1 LTFYYGADGLTGFH
15 IKSTN
20 AKYNDENL
28 EHDFYYKK
36 TLQGDIIGIIDSNGE
51 EIVKYVYDAWGNHK
65 AYNAKTGDLLD
76 NSSVESYTNTSNMA
90 QFIAIKNP
98 FRYRGYYYDI
108 ETGLYYLNSRYYDPE
123 IGRFINADDIGYLDL
138 ESINGLNLYAY
149 CINNPVN
156 LCDETG
162 CAWWDWLISGL
173 QIVVGA
179 VLVAT
184 GVGAGFGAML
194 IAGGTIGLIS
204 NAVGSAIGGGIGSVV
219 NGGGAISTGISL
231 FSYGPIGIIAGIG
244 LIAVGAATAIM
255 GTNEIARGITG
266 HNYIQEWTGMSDSL
280 YNGLYLGFNLAS
292 SIGTI
297 AARLGMRSISTLNGR
312 VAGNAKPYANITEGY
327 KTVQYD
333 GRGRLYWSI
342 HRTNHDK
349 FWISNPHWH
358 TGAGRDGNHYNSYLR
373 LLIKLIF
380 RR

>member
-1 LTFYYGADGLTGFH
+1 MSYINSGLNN
-15 IKSTN
+15 K
-20 AKYNDENL
+20 
-28 EHDFYYKK
+28 
-36 TLQGDIIGIIDSNGE
+36 
-51 EIVKYVYDAWGNHK
+51 
-65 AYNAKTGDLLD
+65 
-76 NSSVESYTNTSNMA
+76 
-90 QFIAIKNP
+90 FIAELNL

-123 IGRFINADDIGYLDL
+123 IGRFINADDISYLDP

-149 CINNPVN
+149 CVNNPTN
-156 LCDETG
+156 LSDETG

-280 YNGLYLGFNLAS
+280 YSGLYLGFNLAS

-297 AARLGMRSISTLNGR
+297 AARLGMRSISSINSN
-312 VAGNAKPYANITEGY
+312 NAEIHYKPYGKINTGKNIY
-327 KTVQYD
+327 YYD
-333 GRGRLYWSI
+333 GKGNPYWAI
-342 HRTNHDK
+342 HNFGKATQ
-349 FWISNPHWH
+349 HWH
-358 TGAGRDGNHYNSYLR
+358 TSLGRDGEHIYSYLKFI
-373 LLIKLIF
+373 IKFIF
-380 RR
+380 RKW